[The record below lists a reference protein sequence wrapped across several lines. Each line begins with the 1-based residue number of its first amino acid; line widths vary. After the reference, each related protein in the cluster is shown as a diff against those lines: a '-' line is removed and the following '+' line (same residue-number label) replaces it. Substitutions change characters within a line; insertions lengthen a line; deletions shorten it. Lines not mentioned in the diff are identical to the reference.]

1 MLSNVALIPLMKSK
15 QRPAS
20 IDYLSKSKSKS
31 IVERQEHSQP
41 RLKKE
46 NKEKKA
52 GSSKSL
58 SE

>member
-1 MLSNVALIPLMKSK
+1 MALIPLMKSK

-31 IVERQEHSQP
+31 IVERQEEHSQP

-46 NKEKKA
+46 NKEKRLA
-52 GSSKSL
+52 PRSQ
-58 SE
+58 

>member
-1 MLSNVALIPLMKSK
+1 MALIPLMKSK